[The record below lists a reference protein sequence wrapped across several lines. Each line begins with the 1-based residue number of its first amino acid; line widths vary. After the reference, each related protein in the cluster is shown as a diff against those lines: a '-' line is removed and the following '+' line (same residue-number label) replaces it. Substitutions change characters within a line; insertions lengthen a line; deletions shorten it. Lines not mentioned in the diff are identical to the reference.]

1 MQFQAK
7 ANVYTTS
14 GERAGVLDR
23 VVIDPRN
30 RQVTH
35 LIIQK
40 GLLFRSDKVVPVDM
54 VAEAEKDRVVLKE
67 EVGDPDGLAD
77 FAEEHYVQKDNAE
90 WTAPPAGTGTTSM
103 LPGGASAPLLLW
115 YPTVAAGTSG
125 SQVAT
130 EMGAGPRAGV
140 VATNRQ

>member
-77 FAEEHYVQKDNAE
+77 FAEEHTCR
-90 WTAPPAGTGTTSM
+90 WTTQSGRRPRQAPARHPCC
-103 LPGGASAPLLLW
+103 
-115 YPTVAAGTSG
+115 
-125 SQVAT
+125 
-130 EMGAGPRAGV
+130 
-140 VATNRQ
+140 